1 MTSPPEPGVGDFAPG
16 DTVVV
21 TMPGTWNPP
30 NGRFVGTMVGVDP
43 TNPAP
48 HLLIKVH
55 DSDAFVNGRDVSIDL
70 RGVHTVPLRM
80 CRKALNPP
88 HFDTVEEAQAWLDQ
102 HSPEQEDV

>member
-16 DTVVV
+16 DIVVV

-30 NGRFVGTMVGVDP
+30 DGRFVGTMVGVDP

-55 DSDAFVNGRDVSIDL
+55 DSDVFANGT
-70 RGVHTVPLRM
+70 HTIPLRM

-102 HSPEQEDV
+102 HSPEQEDA